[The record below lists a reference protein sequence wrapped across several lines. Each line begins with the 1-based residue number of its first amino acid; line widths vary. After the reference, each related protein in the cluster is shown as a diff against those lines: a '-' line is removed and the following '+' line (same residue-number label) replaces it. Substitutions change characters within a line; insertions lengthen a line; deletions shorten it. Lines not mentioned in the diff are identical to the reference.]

1 MDRAEDRPTHE
12 KSEEN
17 RPGNEGETI
26 TDSGFTTRSSTST
39 DGGTAPDG
47 GTVAGESAGDSLVA
61 GTETRAEAG
70 FVEYGIDDR
79 PPLRESILLG
89 IQHYL
94 TMVGANIAVP
104 LVLAS
109 AMGMPTDVAA
119 RFVGTYFVVS
129 GVATLCQTTLGN
141 RYPIVQGAPF
151 SMLAPALAI
160 VAVAGSD
167 WRTSLLFLQGAV
179 IAAALTEVVVGY
191 LGIVGRIRRYLSPV
205 VIAPTIALI
214 GLSLFNAPQV
224 TTATQDWWL
233 LGLTVGLVL
242 LFSQYLDSNRLFRLF
257 PVLLGVVSAWVVAAV
272 LSVAGIYGPGSPGY
286 VDLGAVASA
295 PALVPIY
302 PLQWGVPR
310 FELAFAVGMA
320 AGVAAS
326 IVESVGDYHAVA
338 RLSGMGAPSEK
349 RITHGIGMEGL
360 MNVFSGLMGTS
371 GSTSYSENVGAIGLT
386 GVASRYVVQIGA
398 VCMLVAGYVGYVG
411 GLVVTIPG
419 PIVGGLFVA
428 MFGQIVAVGL
438 SNLEYVDLASS
449 RNVFIVGFA
458 LFIGLAMPAYM
469 SNLGAENGAQ
479 VLRAGLAGVPVVG
492 PALGAQVVAD
502 TIYLIGGTG
511 MAVGGLAALVLDNT
525 IAGTDEERGLAAWE
539 RVGERNEDF
548 RSALERFRG
557 RDGSAPESAD

>member
-1 MDRAEDRPTHE
+1 MEKTDADGPEPTAKDSNANDGDTNIDSKGEKATTVDGEIRA
-12 KSEEN
+12 
-17 RPGNEGETI
+17 
-26 TDSGFTTRSSTST
+26 
-39 DGGTAPDG
+39 DGTG
-47 GTVAGESAGDSLVA
+47 
-61 GTETRAEAG
+61 REASG

-89 IQHYL
+89 VQHYL

-104 LVLAS
+104 LILAG
-109 AMGMPTDVAA
+109 AMGMPDSVAA

-129 GVATLCQTTLGN
+129 GIATLLQTTIGN

-179 IAAALTEVVVGY
+179 IAAALTEVAVGY
-191 LGIVGRIRRYLSPV
+191 LGIVGRVRKYLSPV

-214 GLSLFNAPQV
+214 GLSLFDAPQV

-233 LGLTVGLVL
+233 LGLTVGLIL

-257 PVLLGVVSAWVVAAV
+257 PVLLGVVGAWVVASV
-272 LSVAGIYGPGSPGY
+272 LSVVGIYRPDAPGY
-286 VDLGAVASA
+286 VDLGAVAAA

-302 PLQWGVPR
+302 PLQWGIPR

-326 IVESVGDYHAVA
+326 IIESVGDYHAVA
-338 RLSGMGAPSEK
+338 RLSGLGAPSEK

-386 GVASRYVVQIGA
+386 GVASRYVVQVGA
-398 VCMLVAGYVGYVG
+398 ACMLVAGYVGYVG
-411 GLVVTIPG
+411 GLVVTIPD
-419 PIVGGLFVA
+419 PIVGGLFIA

-438 SNLEYVDLASS
+438 SNLEYVDLGAS
-449 RNVFIVGFA
+449 RNVFVVGFS
-458 LFIGLAMPAYM
+458 LFVGLAMPAYM
-469 SNLGAENGAQ
+469 ANLGAENGAGALQ
-479 VLRAGLAGVPVVG
+479 VGLAGVPIVG
-492 PALGAQVVAD
+492 SALGTPIVAD
-502 TIYLIGGTG
+502 TLYLIGGTG
-511 MAVGGLAALVLDNT
+511 MAVGGLTALVLDNT
-525 IAGTDEERGLAAWE
+525 ISGTDEQRGIAAWK
-539 RVGERNEDF
+539 RVGERNGEF
-548 RSALERFRG
+548 ESALERLRG
-557 RDGSAPESAD
+557 RGEESSTPESAD